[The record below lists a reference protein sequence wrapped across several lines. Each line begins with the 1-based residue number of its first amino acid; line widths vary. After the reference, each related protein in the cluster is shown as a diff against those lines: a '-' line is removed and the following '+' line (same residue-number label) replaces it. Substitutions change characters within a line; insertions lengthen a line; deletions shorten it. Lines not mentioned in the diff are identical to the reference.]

1 MYPGQPSGPQH
12 DGEGVEEVHRRGWG
26 LQGGPPYAIQLPAG
40 TPLGMGPFGR
50 DGTCR
55 QAGGTTRTGEKR
67 GTQKGDTQK
76 TCKETKQ
83 KKYLIPPVPPNGSA
97 VTILVDRLRKQ
108 QSWAGGR

>member
-55 QAGGTTRTGEKR
+55 QAGAQRGPAKSAARKKATHKKR
-67 GTQKGDTQK
+67 AK
-76 TCKETKQ
+76 KQ
-83 KKYLIPPVPPNGSA
+83 NKKNI
-97 VTILVDRLRKQ
+97 
-108 QSWAGGR
+108 